1 MKACSDGDASSSSI
15 LSQSRHGTA
24 GFFLVAQA
32 RTMASAEKP
41 LASGTSASAINSANC
56 SVAVMGAPAGRW
68 GEAASSVVL
77 VPVADVD
84 VSVRDVVVVV
94 CDFVELVIAVPVGVE
109 DVVLVAVDD
118 KVPVV
123 VHDAAAASTLSSVMA
138 FIKAATARH
147 SSRSED
153 NRDISSAGETSPV
166 MGAVPGCIALPS
178 SQPSSSNGAMTLPA
192 YITEA

>member
-41 LASGTSASAINSANC
+41 LASGTSASAVNSANC

-77 VPVADVD
+77 APVADVDVSVD

-109 DVVLVAVDD
+109 DVVLVAVED

-138 FIKAATARH
+138 FIKAF
-147 SSRSED
+147 
-153 NRDISSAGETSPV
+153 
-166 MGAVPGCIALPS
+166 
-178 SQPSSSNGAMTLPA
+178 
-192 YITEA
+192 